1 MSSARVDDQTPYKKN
16 AMMIFANPEYLF
28 LLILALA
35 IPAVYAVVRWLRVLR
50 IRRFGDEQLV
60 RELMPSWSGSK
71 GWVRII
77 LFSLAFAFFILGL
90 SRPQIGAKLSQR
102 ETRGAEIMI
111 CLDVSNSM
119 LAQDYSPDRLSR
131 AKLAISRL
139 VDKLEG
145 DRIGLI
151 IFAGSSFVQLPITT
165 DYVSAKMFLSSVNT
179 ESVPIQGTAIG
190 DAISTAIRGFSAQ
203 SEKSRAIIVI
213 TDGENHEDDAV
224 QAAKQAAELGIKV
237 YTIGVGS
244 VQGEPIPKN
253 GDLMKDSK
261 GNIVVTRLDEGTLQD
276 IAGVGGGAYI
286 HAGNEEF
293 GLNPIINDLKKM
305 EDETFNSVVFEEY
318 DEQFMYFFGIALVLF
333 VLEMLIGERR
343 LKKHLFDA

>member
-1 MSSARVDDQTPYKKN
+1 
-16 AMMIFANPEYLF
+16 MMIFANPKF
-28 LLILALA
+28 LILLLLVPV
-35 IPAVYAVVRWLRVLR
+35 IPVVYAILRRLRLSR
-50 IRRFGDEQLV
+50 IRRFGDDQLV
-60 RELMPSWSGSK
+60 KELMPSWSGAK
-71 GWVRII
+71 GWVRIV
-77 LFSLAFAFFILGL
+77 LFSLAFAFFVLGL

-102 ETRGAEIMI
+102 QTKGSEIMI

-151 IFAGSSFVQLPITT
+151 IFAGSSFVQLPVTT
-165 DYVSAKMFLSSVNT
+165 DYISAKMFLSSVNT
-179 ESVPIQGTAIG
+179 ESIPIQGTAIG
-190 DAISTAIRGFSAQ
+190 DAISTAVRGFSIQ

-224 QAAKQAAELGIKV
+224 EAAKQAAEMGIKV

-244 VQGEPIPKN
+244 VRGEPIPKD
-253 GDLMKDSK
+253 GDLMKDSN
-261 GNIVVTRLDEGTLQD
+261 GNIVVTRLDENTLEQ
-276 IAGVGGGAYI
+276 IAEAGGGAYI

-293 GLNPIINDLKKM
+293 GLTPIINDLKKM
-305 EDETFNSVVFEEY
+305 EDEMFNSVVFEEY
-318 DEQFMYFFGIALVLF
+318 DEQFMYFLGIALVLF
-333 VLEMLIGERR
+333 VIEMLIGDRKFKR
-343 LKKHLFDA
+343 NLFDA